1 MCIQKNRDFMSAERD
16 DDFHMNAGVCIRVGS
31 GISELFSHCAS
42 VKIALF
48 CPYVHEEFLFDA
60 LISI

>member
-31 GISELFSHCAS
+31 GISELF
-42 VKIALF
+42 
-48 CPYVHEEFLFDA
+48 
-60 LISI
+60 